1 MDSRTSKD
9 NLEHCEKLIAFPQ
22 IPTAP
27 KVSLKIFIVATV
39 SISAVARHL
48 QTQIVSKSQR
58 NLFQRIV
65 VLTLQCCQLGHFLA
79 GKYVTRFFFFFYDKS
94 HTKLR
99 KIRQGWQHW
108 LRSPYLCHM
117 SLQKCYFYYCCHL
130 ACMMENPFIFL
141 SSTVVTTTNCYKV
154 PFSFC
159 K

>member
-48 QTQIVSKSQR
+48 QTQIVSKSQG

-65 VLTLQCCQLGHFLA
+65 VHTLQCCQLWAFL
-79 GKYVTRFFFFFYDKS
+79 GREVCNQILFFNYDKF
-94 HTKLR
+94 HTKSR
-99 KIRQGWQHW
+99 KIMQGW
-108 LRSPYLCHM
+108 
-117 SLQKCYFYYCCHL
+117 
-130 ACMMENPFIFL
+130 
-141 SSTVVTTTNCYKV
+141 
-154 PFSFC
+154 
-159 K
+159 

>member
-79 GKYVTRFFFFFYDKS
+79 GKYVTRFFFSF
-94 HTKLR
+94 
-99 KIRQGWQHW
+99 
-108 LRSPYLCHM
+108 
-117 SLQKCYFYYCCHL
+117 
-130 ACMMENPFIFL
+130 
-141 SSTVVTTTNCYKV
+141 TTN
-154 PFSFC
+154 
-159 K
+159 